1 MFSRKKDSETD
12 RKTQEVQNTA
22 EAQDSAAQE
31 KKSKDA
37 RMTNLVVILTAVI
50 LAAVSAVILFVP
62 GLNIQPISFI
72 YVIGAIFVIVG
83 IIFIVRYFL
92 TDAYKNIN
100 EYGFSTGTLIVIIG
114 ICILLR
120 ADALVQ
126 VFDLMLGISVL
137 LMGVLMLQHSLDLK
151 RMLDMIW
158 ALVLVFSII
167 VMLCGVFMILKL
179 APEKIDYPTYNWW
192 LVLISSGLGLITN
205 IYTLIRVAIF
215 NKKEKKKAE
224 QPAEKPA
231 DKTEEMPVPAD
242 SSQLTSSATAEPETL
257 ENTVTDSITLIEN
270 APAEAAE
277 VLEDAVNVSVDS
289 NIVDSNESDN

>member
-1 MFSRKKDSETD
+1 
-12 RKTQEVQNTA
+12 
-22 EAQDSAAQE
+22 
-31 KKSKDA
+31 
-37 RMTNLVVILTAVI
+37 MTNLVVILTAVI

-158 ALVLVFSII
+158 ALVLVFSIL

-179 APEKIDYPTYNWW
+179 APEKIDYPAYNWW

-224 QPAEKPA
+224 QPAEKLA

-242 SSQLTSSATAEPETL
+242 SSQLTSSVTAEPETL

-277 VLEDAVNVSVDS
+277 VIEDAVNVSVDS
-289 NIVDSNESDN
+289 VISDLNESDN